1 MASDDS
7 LIRIQNMPM
16 IIKMI
21 ERDATAVINEKVKS
35 RRFFLGKIT
44 NCARSFIFYNFS
56 INSVRKKLGQIV
68 KYTYLTHESQTV

>member
-7 LIRIQNMPM
+7 LIKIQKMPM

-21 ERDATAVINEKVKS
+21 ERDAIAVINEKTKS

-44 NCARSFIFYNFS
+44 NARSFILYNFR
-56 INSVRKKLGQIV
+56 INS
-68 KYTYLTHESQTV
+68 E